1 MPDNSKD
8 ILEIW
13 HDVDIPGPPPAQ
25 DVEVD
30 SVTTA
35 LLILDV
41 QQQNCAKRPRC
52 LAALPRVKALLERAR
67 ASGVAVVYTLTKKAT
82 REDVLEEVAPR
93 DEEPSVA
100 SGVDKFFNTELES
113 ILAGKNIQTVIL
125 AGTAAHGA
133 VLHTGTGASIRGM
146 KIVVPVDCMTS
157 LETYTE
163 QYSAWHLAN
172 APGSK
177 AQATI
182 TRSTMIRIN

>member
-1 MPDNSKD
+1 MSKEKKD

-13 HDVDIPGPPPAQ
+13 HTVDVPEPPPAQ
-25 DVEVD
+25 DVELN
-30 SVTTA
+30 SATTA

-52 LAALPRVKALLERAR
+52 LAALPRLKALLERAR
-67 ASGVAVVYTLTKKAT
+67 ASGVAVVYTLTKTAT
-82 REDVLEEVAPR
+82 REDILEEVAPF
-93 DEEPSVA
+93 DQEPSVA

-113 ILAGKNIQTVIL
+113 ILAGKNIETVIL
-125 AGTAAHGA
+125 VGTAAHGA
-133 VLHTGTGASIRGM
+133 VLHTGTGAAIRGI

-172 APGSK
+172 APGTK

-182 TRSTMIRIN
+182 TRSNMIRIT